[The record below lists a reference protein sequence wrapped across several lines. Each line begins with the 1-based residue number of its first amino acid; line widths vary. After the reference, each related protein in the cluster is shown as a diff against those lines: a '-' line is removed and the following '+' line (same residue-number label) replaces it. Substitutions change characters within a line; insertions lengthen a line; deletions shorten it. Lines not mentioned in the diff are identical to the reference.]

1 VVASRGPK
9 SELHE
14 RPTMQ
19 CPCCNLPLEPE
30 ALGGEILDRCGQC
43 GGEYV
48 DSKALRRLLA
58 ALSISSPSRGSAYA
72 RPSPFSDPV
81 RYRKCPACGELMLR
95 KNFRESSGVV
105 VDVCAAHGV
114 WFDRGEL
121 AKVIEFASTGALAE
135 ADRRI
140 TARADAKRRLDAWGR
155 DLRAAGPRHYV
166 AGIRYGVA
174 GPIDDLADIA
184 SLIPGLDADDD

>member
-1 VVASRGPK
+1 
-9 SELHE
+9 
-14 RPTMQ
+14 
-19 CPCCNLPLEPE
+19 
-30 ALGGEILDRCGQC
+30 
-43 GGEYV
+43 
-48 DSKALRRLLA
+48 
-58 ALSISSPSRGSAYA
+58 
-72 RPSPFSDPV
+72 
-81 RYRKCPACGELMLR
+81 MLR

-166 AGIRYGVA
+166 AGIGYGVA